1 MKKLMMA
8 AMIAGSMFAMAAE
21 EAPAAAAATPA
32 AVQTMKKAPA
42 RAKLTPEQIA
52 ERKAKREKFFA
63 DRKAKIEAQIL
74 EVLKKHGVEGETA
87 QAIVKDLA
95 ETMSNP
101 FMGMGARAR
110 KPRPAKVEK
119 PATK

>member
-1 MKKLMMA
+1 MRGMTFVAVMMLCVSA
-8 AMIAGSMFAMAAE
+8 FADAGLG
-21 EAPAAAAATPA
+21 P
-32 AVQTMKKAPA
+32 V

-110 KPRPAKVEK
+110 KPRPAKAEK